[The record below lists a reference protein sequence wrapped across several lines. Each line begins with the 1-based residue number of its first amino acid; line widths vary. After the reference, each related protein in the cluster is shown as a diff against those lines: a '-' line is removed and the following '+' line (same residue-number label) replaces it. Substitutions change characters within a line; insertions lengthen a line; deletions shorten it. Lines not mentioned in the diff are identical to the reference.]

1 MLLDCNIYKSNSAM
15 VEYLFYTNNY
25 YYVITIE
32 TTFNKVENHKFY
44 RFQVSIFQ

>member
-15 VEYLFYTNNY
+15 VEYLFCTNNY

-32 TTFNKVENHKFY
+32 TTFNK
-44 RFQVSIFQ
+44 I